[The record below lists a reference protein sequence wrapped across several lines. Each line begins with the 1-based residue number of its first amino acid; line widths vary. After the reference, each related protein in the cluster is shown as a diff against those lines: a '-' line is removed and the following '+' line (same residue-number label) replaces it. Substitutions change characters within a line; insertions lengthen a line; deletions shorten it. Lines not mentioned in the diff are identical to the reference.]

1 MRKRLI
7 PIALL
12 AVAAATLASCG
23 PSGSSTTG
31 GTPSGDAIEAPVI
44 FWNRQPTDSNNVA
57 DKSVMTD
64 SRFKHIYYVGFDA
77 IQGGQIQGQMIVDY
91 VKDQISKGTEW
102 GKAIKAK
109 GEVTYDLIIGQVD
122 HNDSAARTA
131 GVRDALHTRQDNP
144 TSNANQEQ
152 TKEGYIDLD
161 DGTKLKVREVA
172 NGEAKSTAG
181 ATWDAAKAGELVAG
195 WFSASDTKGD
205 MIVSNNDGMAYAA
218 ATQVSTNPTLVP
230 IFGYDSNAE
239 NLTAIKADANKTSGA
254 AIVGTVNQNAPAQA
268 AAIMLAARNVL
279 DGSAD
284 PIGDI
289 VNKKDNG
296 YGTISDELT
305 YNADTH
311 ALLVNNFAITASNVA
326 EYEGK
331 TPDSLALTTITQGSK
346 GAKKVFLDYY
356 SNTDTF
362 LNSTMK
368 PLFGVYAKQFQYT
381 VDEQAGDGNSD
392 SSVIDKLLS
401 KADAYLVNPVK
412 PTAAASYLNT
422 IAGLEGK

>member
-1 MRKRLI
+1 
-7 PIALL
+7 
-12 AVAAATLASCG
+12 
-23 PSGSSTTG
+23 
-31 GTPSGDAIEAPVI
+31 
-44 FWNRQPTDSNNVA
+44 
-57 DKSVMTD
+57 MTD

-296 YGTISDELT
+296 YGTIADELT